1 MGTWEGKA
9 GVALLTCALL
19 TGTLLAGTASAFAG
33 GRAEVRKQVE
43 ASMLVT
49 GTVDIDPAGGV
60 TSYDLEQAEALPKA
74 MLDVV
79 DKLVREWRFEPMLV
93 DGKAVH
99 ARSPMQLRLVTK
111 QDGENYLLR
120 IGGVTF
126 FGDKGEGS
134 LSRGKLRPP
143 RYPAEAVYKGVGGT
157 VYLVLRVGRD
167 GSVEDVVAEQVNLHV
182 VGTERQMTNFRDLLA
197 QTAIKT
203 ARTWMFNFP
212 ADGEDAD
219 SPFMSVRVP
228 VDFIAPDTR
237 PEEAGKW
244 QAYVP
249 GPRQGVPWR
258 NWDASLQ
265 SPDTLATG
273 GVYRDKPSGPRLL
286 TGIDG

>member
-1 MGTWEGKA
+1 
-9 GVALLTCALL
+9 
-19 TGTLLAGTASAFAG
+19 
-33 GRAEVRKQVE
+33 
-43 ASMLVT
+43 
-49 GTVDIDPAGGV
+49 
-60 TSYDLEQAEALPKA
+60 

-79 DKLVREWRFEPMLV
+79 DKLVREWRFDPILV

-134 LSRGKLRPP
+134 LSRGKLKPP

-182 VGTERQMTNFRDLLA
+182 VGTERQMTSFRDLLA

-212 ADGEDAD
+212 TDGEDAD

-265 SPDTLATG
+265 SPDALATG